1 MDTFGYGDGGGGP
14 TRKMLEQQRRLS
26 KGLPGYP
33 KTEIHTALEHLEM
46 VKRAFTK
53 TERRF
58 AGFRDGQGSF
68 YLEYHRGTYT
78 SMAQNK
84 RYNRKMEFLLQKA
97 EGLAAAASLLSDTAY
112 PSQQLRSLW
121 LTTLKKSIP

>member
-46 VKRAFTK
+46 VKK
-53 TERRF
+53 
-58 AGFRDGQGSF
+58 SF
-68 YLEYHRGTYT
+68 Y
-78 SMAQNK
+78 QNG
-84 RYNRKMEFLLQKA
+84 EA
-97 EGLAAAASLLSDTAY
+97 
-112 PSQQLRSLW
+112 LRR
-121 LTTLKKSIP
+121 IPRWTGEL